1 VIHFSPNIQ
10 LAAGTPEAVRSQLNE
25 GMQMSLQELERLI
38 DRVVAQKAR
47 RSY

>member
-1 VIHFSPNIQ
+1 MIHFSPNIQ
-10 LAAGTPEAVRSQLNE
+10 LAAGTPEGVRAQLNE